1 MLDTRD
7 NSVLKS
13 LKELRKQ
20 EDERVMRE
28 RAEVEA
34 RKEAE
39 RKAKEEQERKIIEA
53 EERAQKEAIDRVRR
67 EEEAKASSEREERLR
82 LEEAERKARIEGE
95 LKLQHEKLRIDAEAK
110 VAAFAATKG
119 KHVHVGLIV
128 GVVAVLLVV
137 AGGVIYKI
145 KSDHA
150 REAAALEA
158 RTREEKQLFLL
169 QQQEA
174 ERRLSAQIAK
184 LTKQLTVAKTE
195 AEREALKSQIKQIDE
210 ARVKR
215 VHAISSRAGADK
227 NAKAAK
233 EPTPDSLLNKPLIRE
248 KRSVSSDP
256 LEGLKL

>member
-28 RAEVEA
+28 RAEAEA

-39 RKAKEEQERKIIEA
+39 RKAKEEQEQKA
-53 EERAQKEAIDRVRR
+53 KQDEERLRNEAAERIRR
-67 EEEAKASSEREERLR
+67 EEEAKLAGEREERFR
-82 LEEAERKARIEGE
+82 LEEAERKARIEAE

-110 VAAFAATKG
+110 VAALAATKG

-150 REAAALEA
+150 REAAAIEA
-158 RTREEKQLFLL
+158 RTKEERQLFLL

-184 LTKQLTVAKTE
+184 LTKQLTAAKTE

-215 VHAISSRAGADK
+215 VHAITSRSGADK

-233 EPTPDSLLNKPLIRE
+233 ETTPDSLMNKPLIRE

>member
-1 MLDTRD
+1 LDTRD

-28 RAEVEA
+28 RAEAEA

-39 RKAKEEQERKIIEA
+39 RKSKEDQERKVKEDQ
-53 EERAQKEAIDRVRR
+53 ERAQKEAAERLRR
-67 EEEAKASSEREERLR
+67 EEEAKLASEREERFR
-82 LEEAERKARIEGE
+82 LEEAERKARIEAE

-110 VAAFAATKG
+110 VAVLAATKG

-128 GVVAVLLVV
+128 GVVGFLLIV

-150 REAAALEA
+150 REAAILEA
-158 RTREEKQLFLL
+158 RTKEERQLFLL

-184 LTKQLTVAKTE
+184 LTKQLTEAKTE

-215 VHAISSRAGADK
+215 VHAINSRTGTDK
-227 NAKAAK
+227 TAKGSK
-233 EPTPDSLLNKPLIRE
+233 EPAPDLQPNKPLIRE
-248 KRSVSSDP
+248 RRSVSSDP